1 MGQEWQYD
9 VQQGQVAG
17 PGLGAQ
23 QPQAVLQAVEGVAAQ
38 GKALGA
44 LVTAAEHEAWV

>member
-17 PGLGAQ
+17 PGLGA